1 MRFSEL
7 GCATVAMLMAVGVSG
22 CTTNADGSQ
31 ANVLSDISQVSGGGN
46 LSPEQKALR
55 DRDRDYASAR
65 LQGAFLGALAG
76 GVACALRDCSEEQ
89 TAAAVVAGSAVGY
102 IGAGY
107 LVRNNQ
113 NFVASQETLDA
124 DLASA
129 KEETENLKG
138 DVRLSRAVLDQQRTR
153 TSELHAAYRAGDV
166 TERQMQD
173 QLNTLQQDIK
183 EVTRLRT
190 DAERRVAGLEQS
202 KLMYERQGYG
212 TGELDARLREKRTY
226 VEQLKRIERAMIG
239 THERVSQDVS
249 N

>member
-1 MRFSEL
+1 MRFTKL
-7 GCATVAMLMAVGVSG
+7 GCATVVMVMAVGVSG

-31 ANVLSDISQVSGGGN
+31 ANVFSDISQVSGSGN
-46 LSPEQKALR
+46 LTPEQKALR
-55 DRDRDYASAR
+55 NRDRNYASAR

-76 GVACALRDCSEEQ
+76 GVACALGDCSEEQ
-89 TAAAVVAGSAVGY
+89 TAAAVVAGGAIGY

-129 KEETENLKG
+129 KQETANLKE
-138 DVRLSRAVLDQQRTR
+138 DVRLSQAVLDQQRTR

-166 TERQMQD
+166 TERQMEG
-173 QLNTLQQDIK
+173 QLNALQQDIK

-190 DAERRVAGLEQS
+190 DAEQRVAGLEQS
-202 KLMYERQGYG
+202 KVTYDRQGYS
-212 TGELDARLREKRTY
+212 TDELDARLKEKRTY
-226 VEQLKRIERAMIG
+226 VDQLKRIERAMIG
-239 THERVSQDVS
+239 THERVSQEVS
-249 N
+249 S